1 MTALRRGPCFMPC
14 AVLFSYTIATMRRE
28 KYRMLSRDQ
37 ILFYGGALL
46 AAAALIWLI
55 VSLIR
60 YRIAARRLDDRLD
73 AEYGKRIR

>member
-1 MTALRRGPCFMPC
+1 
-14 AVLFSYTIATMRRE
+14 
-28 KYRMLSRDQ
+28 MLSRDQ